1 MDELLKQN
9 QAIGVGWWNFNRKWI
24 IRRRL
29 SGSRKIPGL
38 VRKVTVAAV
47 ATSLLFVPT
56 AVIAAAPVA
65 PIAAVTP
72 AAVTPST
79 ANPWLALSAM
89 TTSSSSAAAATA
101 AAQDYDVDD
110 DGVGFPPLPVLA
122 VILATIGVAIYILA
136 SDDDGDLDGFDISP
150 V

>member
-1 MDELLKQN
+1 M
-9 QAIGVGWWNFNRKWI
+9 
-24 IRRRL
+24 
-29 SGSRKIPGL
+29 SGLMG
-38 VRKVTVAAV
+38 KVTAAAV
-47 ATSLLFVPT
+47 ATALLVAPT
-56 AVIAAAPVA
+56 ASIAAAPAAPVA
-65 PIAAVTP
+65 AMPATATP
-72 AAVTPST
+72 AT

-89 TTSSSSAAAATA
+89 TSSSSSAAAATA
-101 AAQDYDVDD
+101 AAQDYDDDD

>member
-1 MDELLKQN
+1 M
-9 QAIGVGWWNFNRKWI
+9 
-24 IRRRL
+24 
-29 SGSRKIPGL
+29 SGLMG
-38 VRKVTVAAV
+38 KVTAAAV
-47 ATSLLFVPT
+47 ASALIAAPT
-56 AVIAAAPVA
+56 ASIAAAPVA
-65 PIAAVTP
+65 PIAA
-72 AAVTPST
+72 AVPVSATPST

-89 TTSSSSAAAATA
+89 TTSSSSAAAAAA
-101 AAQDYDVDD
+101 AAQDYDDDD